1 MQRLKTAC
9 FVALSWFVYLCEI
22 VLHPNRARK
31 RPVDAEQS
39 GRISADTDE
48 IGKECMHSANACF
61 LAFIPF
67 SIAHYS
73 MPRSRRMSPKRLNK
87 HFRHTIRS
95 SLHGRPFF
103 SHPAQT
109 HGSHRKDSWKEGS
122 VLGVMRRDASQLHFS
137 GVPTER
143 LLPRPS
149 TSGTLE
155 EPCGCCLRLTIG
167 AYFQLSFDA
176 ASPEGRG
183 EAVGGSFY
191 H

>member
-1 MQRLKTAC
+1 MYFGRVLFHRVPLFPTGESPLPDTSGARFQSDSFPKQPSGGASS
-9 FVALSWFVYLCEI
+9 VA
-22 VLHPNRARK
+22 
-31 RPVDAEQS
+31 
-39 GRISADTDE
+39 GRV
-48 IGKECMHSANACF
+48 M
-61 LAFIPF
+61 
-67 SIAHYS
+67 
-73 MPRSRRMSPKRLNK
+73 
-87 HFRHTIRS
+87 
-95 SLHGRPFF
+95 
-103 SHPAQT
+103 T
-109 HGSHRKDSWKEGS
+109 HGSHRNDSWKEGS